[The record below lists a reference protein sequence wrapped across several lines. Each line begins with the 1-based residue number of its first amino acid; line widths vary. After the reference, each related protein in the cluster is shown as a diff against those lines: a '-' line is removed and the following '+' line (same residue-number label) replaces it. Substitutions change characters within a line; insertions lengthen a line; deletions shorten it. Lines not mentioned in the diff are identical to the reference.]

1 MDIWLVNSF
10 RTGKSQVLLGLCRIE
25 CDSGIK
31 QGMWPPLW
39 GLVYQN
45 FTVAALLLK
54 LQQFKKVD
62 ISKHFSSLK
71 ITTKVN
77 EL

>member
-10 RTGKSQVLLGLCRIE
+10 RTGKTKVLLGLSRIE
-25 CDSGIK
+25 CNGGSTP
-31 QGMWPPLW
+31 GMWPPLW
-39 GLVYQN
+39 DLVYQN

-54 LQQFKKVD
+54 LQKFKKVD
-62 ISKHFSSLK
+62 ISKHFCSLK

>member
-10 RTGKSQVLLGLCRIE
+10 RTGKTQVLLGLCRIVR
-25 CDSGIK
+25 SGGSTP
-31 QGMWPPLW
+31 GMWPPLW

-54 LQQFKKVD
+54 LHTANFSPIKSAGDPCVA
-62 ISKHFSSLK
+62 KHTL
-71 ITTKVN
+71 
-77 EL
+77 